1 MAREAKS
8 SPSWGVVIFLLIIFW
23 PVGLYLLFKKI
34 STGDTLGEGKVLRVV
49 GWMFIVIAIVYISL
63 GESNLVVSE
72 NAENVE
78 STIEVLRG
86 VGSFFFIGGVIM
98 IIMAKRKRT
107 KANRYRK
114 YIAIVENNRVRQI
127 DSIASAFPTTYEKAH
142 DDLQEMINKGF
153 LEDAYIDESK
163 REIVLVNSVTESN
176 MAGQLQGNQPQY
188 DQSQFIKDPLS
199 QLLFEE
205 QQLQQQLIRGQ
216 QPSKQSSQYSQ
227 IHVSQTIIT
236 NQQPITE
243 QKEPPKKKEPRVVI
257 CKNCG
262 GNNKIIDGDIGECEY
277 CGSPIE

>member
-49 GWMFIVIAIVYISL
+49 GWLFIVLAIIYISL
-63 GESNLVVSE
+63 SESNLVVSE
-72 NAENVE
+72 NGESIE

-86 VGSFFFIGGVIM
+86 VGSFFFIGGGVM
-98 IIMAKRKRT
+98 LFMARSKRT
-107 KANRYRK
+107 KTNRYRK

-142 DDLQEMINKGF
+142 NDLIEMINKGF
-153 LEDAYIDESK
+153 FEGAYIDESK
-163 REIVLVNSVTESN
+163 REIIFANSITDDL
-176 MAGQLQGNQPQY
+176 AAQLLDNLQQY
-188 DQSQFIKDPLS
+188 TQSQLKQDLFGQNWFNEQLS
-199 QLLFEE
+199 SQ
-205 QQLQQQLIRGQ
+205 
-216 QPSKQSSQYSQ
+216 KQSSQMQTSQ
-227 IHVSQTIIT
+227 QFSQMHVNQTTIT
-236 NQQPITE
+236 NQQPFTE
-243 QKEPPKKKEPRVVI
+243 QKESPKRKEPRVVI

>member
-86 VGSFFFIGGVIM
+86 VGSFFFIGGGVM
-98 IIMAKRKRT
+98 LFMARRKRT
-107 KANRYRK
+107 KANRYKK
-114 YIAIVENNRVRQI
+114 YIAIVTDNKVRKI
-127 DSIASAFPTTYEKAH
+127 DSIANAFPTTYEKVH
-142 DDLQEMINKGF
+142 NDLIEMINKGF
-153 LEDAYIDESK
+153 FEGAYIDESK
-163 REIVLVNSVTESN
+163 REIIFANSITDDL
-176 MAGQLQGNQPQY
+176 AAQLLENLQQY
-188 DQSQFIKDPLS
+188 TQSQLNQDLFGQNWFNEQLS
-199 QLLFEE
+199 SQ
-205 QQLQQQLIRGQ
+205 
-216 QPSKQSSQYSQ
+216 KQSSQMQTSQ
-227 IHVSQTIIT
+227 QFSQMHVNQTT
-236 NQQPITE
+236 MAKQQPFTE
-243 QKEPPKKKEPRVVI
+243 QKEPPKKKEPRIVI

-262 GNNKIIDGDIGECEY
+262 GNNKIIGGDIGECEY

>member
-49 GWMFIVIAIVYISL
+49 GWLFIVLAIIYISL
-63 GESNLVVSE
+63 SESNLVVSE
-72 NAENVE
+72 NGESIE

-86 VGSFFFIGGVIM
+86 VGSFFFIGGGVM
-98 IIMAKRKRT
+98 LFMARSKRT
-107 KANRYRK
+107 KTNRYRK

-142 DDLQEMINKGF
+142 NDLIEMINKGF
-153 LEDAYIDESK
+153 FEGAYIDESK
-163 REIVLVNSVTESN
+163 REIILVNSVTESN
-176 MAGQLQGNQPQY
+176 IAGQLQGNQPQY
-188 DQSQFIKDPLS
+188 DQSQFIQDPLS
-199 QLLFEE
+199 QLLFAE
-205 QQLQQQLIRGQ
+205 QQLQQQLIKGQ
-216 QPSKQSSQYSQ
+216 QPSKQSSPYNQ

-236 NQQPITE
+236 NQQPFTE
-243 QKEPPKKKEPRVVI
+243 PKEPPKKKEPRIVI

-262 GNNKIIDGDIGECEY
+262 GNNKILDGEVGECEY
-277 CGSPIE
+277 CGSPIK